1 MIPFGV
7 VGCCQWTATL
17 ELVTSLK
24 ITLSGRL
31 GTKSEQI
38 RSGESLALFCTH
50 THTLLQIGYKLRHST
65 PGVLQYIAQCYIY
78 PENKF
83 FFQYELF
90 SCQRLPWKCLFLG
103 EKLCRAKE
111 CELLF
116 SVILW
121 KKFWALCF
129 FGTLDGFGLIC
140 RQGLSLSKSNYNN

>member
-38 RSGESLALFCTH
+38 RSGESLSIFC
-50 THTLLQIGYKLRHST
+50 THTLLQTGYKLRQST
-65 PGVLQYIAQCYIY
+65 RGVLQYIAQCYIY

-83 FFQYELF
+83 FTPYKLF
-90 SCQRLPWKCLFLG
+90 SCQRLPWKYLFLG
-103 EKLCRAKE
+103 EKPCRAKE
-111 CELLF
+111 SKLLF
-116 SVILW
+116 SVIFWIQVLSSVLFWNIRWLW
-121 KKFWALCF
+121 TDLQTGSF
-129 FGTLDGFGLIC
+129 TE
-140 RQGLSLSKSNYNN
+140 

>member
-50 THTLLQIGYKLRHST
+50 THTHCFKLGT
-65 PGVLQYIAQCYIY
+65 NYDIAQCYIY
-78 PENKF
+78 PENKL

-103 EKLCRAKE
+103 EKLCCAKE
-111 CELLF
+111 SELLF

>member
-38 RSGESLALFCTH
+38 RSGESLSIFC
-50 THTLLQIGYKLRHST
+50 THTLLQTGYKLRQST
-65 PGVLQYIAQCYIY
+65 RGVLQYIAQCYIY

-83 FFQYELF
+83 FTPYKLF
-90 SCQRLPWKCLFLG
+90 SCQRLPWKYLFLG
-103 EKLCRAKE
+103 KKTHAMLRKVNY
-111 CELLF
+111 F
-116 SVILW
+116 SVTYFGC
-121 KKFWALCF
+121 KFWALCF